1 MSNYVQMRTCLR
13 DHGQV
18 LKLARATRQT
28 VPTVIGCLY
37 ILWCLDVE
45 HGHTEGNDVRVE
57 GYGRE
62 DVDARTFQG
71 FASAVEDLGWA
82 TFDDF
87 GCTLHNA
94 RKYQKDVREV
104 REKYRLK
111 KRRQREREDA
121 LSPEMSPGTSPEK
134 SPEMSPRCPGTDKI
148 RLDKTREEI
157 QNPPTPLAAK
167 AAKRQ
172 EPGEDVQIPASLD
185 TPDFRAAW
193 SAWLEFR
200 RKDLRKPLTARSARQ
215 QFTEFESCG
224 VQAAITAIR
233 RSIASG
239 YTGVFPDA
247 NQSGRLAA
255 GRAGAIAATRI
266 ATEYAEAPTP
276 LPIFNLAP
284 EPSNANGGEGGL
296 NGVHAPPR

>member
-45 HGHTEGNDVRVE
+45 HGHTDGDDVRVE

-62 DVDARTFQG
+62 DVDARTFPG
-71 FASAVEDLGWA
+71 FTAAVEEAGWA
-82 TFDDF
+82 TCDEW
-87 GCTLHNA
+87 GITLHNA
-94 RKYQKDVREV
+94 RKYQRDVRKIREQGKNRQQRY
-104 REKYRLK
+104 REKEDNNGSVTRYDSVTSHVTSRSCNAID
-111 KRRQREREDA
+111 KRREEKNTEED
-121 LSPEMSPGTSPEK
+121 K
-134 SPEMSPRCPGTDKI
+134 
-148 RLDKTREEI
+148 
-157 QNPPTPLAAK
+157 NPPTPLAAK

-172 EPGEDVQIPASLD
+172 EPGEDVEIPASID

-193 SAWLEFR
+193 SEWLAFR
-200 RKDLRKPLTARSARQ
+200 REDKRKPLTARSARQ
-215 QFTEFESCG
+215 QLAQFETCG
-224 VQAAITAIR
+224 SVAAVNAIR

-239 YTGVFPDA
+239 YLGVFPDGS

-255 GRAGAIAATRI
+255 GRAGAIADTRI

-276 LPIFNLAP
+276 LPMFNLAP

-296 NGVHAPPR
+296 NGVHAPAR

>member
-94 RKYQKDVREV
+94 RKYQKDVRKIREQGKNRQQRF
-104 REKYRLK
+104 REKEDDNGSVTRYDSVTSRVTSRSCNAID
-111 KRRQREREDA
+111 KRREEKNTEED
-121 LSPEMSPGTSPEK
+121 K
-134 SPEMSPRCPGTDKI
+134 
-148 RLDKTREEI
+148 
-157 QNPPTPLAAK
+157 NPPTPLAAK

-172 EPGEDVQIPASLD
+172 EPGEDVPIPASLD

-193 SAWLEFR
+193 SARLEFR

-247 NQSGRLAA
+247 NQSGRMAGSRAA
-255 GRAGAIAATRI
+255 GITATRN

-296 NGVHAPPR
+296 NGVHAAPC

>member
-94 RKYQKDVREV
+94 RKYQKDVRKIREQGKNRQQRF
-104 REKYRLK
+104 REKEDDNGSVTRYDSVTSRVTSRSCNAID
-111 KRRQREREDA
+111 KRREEKNTEED
-121 LSPEMSPGTSPEK
+121 K
-134 SPEMSPRCPGTDKI
+134 
-148 RLDKTREEI
+148 
-157 QNPPTPLAAK
+157 NPPTPLAAK

-172 EPGEDVQIPASLD
+172 EPGEDVPIPASLD

-247 NQSGRLAA
+247 NQSGRMAGSRAA
-255 GRAGAIAATRI
+255 GITATRN

-276 LPIFNLAP
+276 LPMFDLAQNA
-284 EPSNANGGEGGL
+284 SNANGGETGL
-296 NGVHAPPR
+296 NGVHAPAR

>member
-94 RKYQKDVREV
+94 RKYQKDVRKIREQGKNRQQRF
-104 REKYRLK
+104 REKDDDNGSVTRYDSVTSRVTSRSCNAID
-111 KRRQREREDA
+111 KRREEKNTEED
-121 LSPEMSPGTSPEK
+121 K
-134 SPEMSPRCPGTDKI
+134 
-148 RLDKTREEI
+148 
-157 QNPPTPLAAK
+157 NPPTPLAAK

-172 EPGEDVQIPASLD
+172 EPGEDVPIPASLD

-247 NQSGRLAA
+247 NQSGRMAGSRAA
-255 GRAGAIAATRI
+255 GITAARI

-296 NGVHAPPR
+296 NGVHAAPR